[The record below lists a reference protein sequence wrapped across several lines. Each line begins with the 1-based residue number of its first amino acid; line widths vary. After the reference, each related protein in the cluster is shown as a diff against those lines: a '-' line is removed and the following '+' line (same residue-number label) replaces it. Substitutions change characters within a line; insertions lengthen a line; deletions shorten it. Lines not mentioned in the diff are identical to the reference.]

1 MAKRGRKP
9 KENKKEY
16 FGKEEEE
23 AVLRYLSADTREEKN
38 KIFEEY
44 LKYPFE
50 KMIESIIRRYKLYV
64 PDEESGDTFNDTT
77 SFLMTKMD
85 KFKPGQHKAYSYYGA
100 ICKNY
105 LIGKIQNFAKTLE
118 RNPLYETVSGE
129 IANDLKYSCDQDR
142 GSRIASESM
151 ELLIKRIGHMLEN
164 PKKYSLKENE
174 IKVGGALKNL
184 LENWDYVL
192 TTDGSNKLN
201 KNAILFFLRE
211 STGLDTKGVRD
222 NMRKFKNEFIAIKN
236 IVIR

>member
-9 KENKKEY
+9 KESKREY

-23 AVLRYLSADTREEKN
+23 AVLLYLSADTREEKN
-38 KIFEEY
+38 KIFEEH
-44 LKYPFE
+44 LRYPFE

-118 RNPLYETVSGE
+118 RNPLYDTVSSE
-129 IANDLKYSCDQDR
+129 IANDLRYSCEPDR
-142 GSRIASESM
+142 GAKIASESM
-151 ELLIKRIGHMLEN
+151 EMLISRLGTMLNN
-164 PKKYSLKENE
+164 PMKFSLKENE
-174 IKVGGALKNL
+174 IKVGTALKNL

-222 NMRKFKNEFIAIKN
+222 NMRKFKNEFYAIKD